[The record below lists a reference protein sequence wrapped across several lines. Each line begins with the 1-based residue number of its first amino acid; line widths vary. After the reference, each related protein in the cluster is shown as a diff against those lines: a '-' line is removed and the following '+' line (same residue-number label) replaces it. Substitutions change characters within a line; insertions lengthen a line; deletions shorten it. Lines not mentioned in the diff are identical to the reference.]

1 MHQYPL
7 RIPDVL
13 WKRIE
18 VEAEARGLFI
28 SEMLIEVIEKGLLK
42 IYEEEAKY
50 GKTKPKQID
59 SK

>member
-7 RIPDVL
+7 RIPEVL

-50 GKTKPKQID
+50 GKIKLEQAN